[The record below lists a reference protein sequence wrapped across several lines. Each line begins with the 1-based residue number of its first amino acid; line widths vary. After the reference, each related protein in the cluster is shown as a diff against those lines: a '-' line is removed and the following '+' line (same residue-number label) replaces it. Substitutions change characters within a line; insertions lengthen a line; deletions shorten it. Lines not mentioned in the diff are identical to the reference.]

1 MSYIHSGHD
10 ATRGGNA
17 KQPVATDG
25 NSLPLSLIIG
35 FIAEQI
41 MRVVSRIISLF
52 ALCILRR
59 EWIDL
64 RVQLAKVY
72 RSCVGVDCFRPSTM
86 AQQLLILGEDHR
98 FYSHGGI
105 DPIAICRA
113 IWRGVFLSKPEGAS
127 TIEMQIIRVVSG
139 RYERTL
145 RRKIREIGLATLLC
159 REVPK
164 EALPALYLR
173 IGYFGWRMNGY
184 EAACRRLGV
193 SPEELTGNEAAR
205 LVARLKYPQ
214 PRCTGLKRWNQIN
227 VRAEH
232 LLRLHSVCK
241 YGQTYIGLAKESP
254 YESV

>member
-1 MSYIHSGHD
+1 ML
-10 ATRGGNA
+10 A
-17 KQPVATDG
+17 
-25 NSLPLSLIIG
+25 L
-35 FIAEQI
+35 
-41 MRVVSRIISLF
+41 SRIISFF
-52 ALCILRR
+52 ALWVLRR
-59 EWIDL
+59 EWKEL
-64 RVQLAKVY
+64 RVQLAKLH
-72 RSCVGVDCFRPSTM
+72 RSYAGVDRFRPTTL

-98 FYSHGGI
+98 FFSHGGI

-139 RYERTL
+139 RYQRTL
-145 RRKIREIGLATLLC
+145 RRKIREIGLATLVC

-193 SPEELTGNEAAR
+193 SPEELTPNEAAR

-214 PRCTGLKRWNQIN
+214 PRFTGLKRWNQIN

-232 LLRLHSVCK
+232 LLRLHSLRK
-241 YGQTYIGLAKESP
+241 YGQTHIGLAKESP

>member
-1 MSYIHSGHD
+1 ML
-10 ATRGGNA
+10 A
-17 KQPVATDG
+17 
-25 NSLPLSLIIG
+25 L
-35 FIAEQI
+35 
-41 MRVVSRIISLF
+41 SRIISFF
-52 ALCILRR
+52 ALWILRR
-59 EWIDL
+59 EWKKL
-64 RVQLAKVY
+64 RVQLAKLH
-72 RSCVGVDCFRPSTM
+72 RSYVGVDRFRPTSL
-86 AQQLLILGEDHR
+86 AQRMLILGEDHR
-98 FYSHGGI
+98 FFSHGGI

-113 IWRGVFLSKPEGAS
+113 IWRGVFLGKPEGAS
-127 TIEMQIIRVVSG
+127 TIEMQIIRVVSE

-145 RRKIREIGLATLLC
+145 RRKIREIGLATLVC

-193 SPEELTGNEAAR
+193 SPEELTANEAAR

-214 PRCTGLKRWNQIN
+214 PRFTGLKRWNQIN

-232 LLRLHSVCK
+232 LLRLHSVRK